1 MIMKNRT
8 LSIGTVVQSL
18 FGAIV
23 LVAVATLALP
33 IYGEVRKLGESARVV
48 RVAEAGRVLFTGLQ
62 NTRIQRGPTRVALN
76 AEPPAS
82 EAFFA
87 INVAAR
93 EIASPALARVLEL
106 CATIDCTGPETEIF
120 EGLPAS
126 MAKLDTLRAESDA
139 ALKLPLA
146 QRRQGIAKDF
156 NTAATDVID
165 RLETMSVVLGETIR
179 MVDTETAELMAIK
192 QAAWLS
198 RDGIGLERTSLSEAR
213 RLKELTPELDRKMS
227 DLRGRSLVNWSV
239 LNELLARPGAS
250 AELVELTKA
259 AKTEVF
265 ETYEKVRKVAYD
277 ELAANQPYTI
287 SNDKLSEA
295 GNAALEALTTIPN
308 AAMRLAQEHAERTH
322 EAARS
327 ALMVQISVLVAVI
340 ALGVAGAFVVQRRI
354 TRPIAAMTNAM
365 RNLAQGNLQIQIP
378 GAERGD
384 EIGAMAEAVEVFKQG
399 AIERAR
405 LERNAE
411 QLQAGAEADKRRALS
426 ELAHGFGQRVGSLV
440 DALVSASG
448 HLETTANDMLDT
460 AGKTSD
466 QSAIL
471 AESAKETGTNVQTV
485 AAATEELASSAN
497 EIGTQISHTADTA
510 RKAVEDVRMTD
521 KTVQALSA
529 SAEKI
534 ETVVALIND
543 IAARTNLLA
552 LNATIEAARA
562 GEAGRG
568 FAVVASEVK
577 DLANQTI
584 KATDEIASQIRQLQ
598 QATSGAVTAIQSIG
612 VTIEQ
617 VHEIATTIAVAAE
630 EQQSATSEIA
640 RSVSQAATGTDRVTD
655 SIGTVQEAATRTG
668 SSAAE
673 VLASAKGL
681 AKSSHELRHEMQAFI
696 ASMEAA

>member
-1 MIMKNRT
+1 MA
-8 LSIGTVVQSL
+8 S
-18 FGAIV
+18 
-23 LVAVATLALP
+23 
-33 IYGEVRKLGESARVV
+33 SANSPKANASCD
-48 RVAEAGRVLFTGLQ
+48 VAEAGRELFTGLQ
-62 NTRIQRGPTRVALN
+62 NTRIQRGPTRVALT

-87 INVAAR
+87 TNAAAR
-93 EIASPALARVLEL
+93 EIAGPAVARVIEL

-120 EGLPAS
+120 EGLPS
-126 MAKLDTLRAESDA
+126 SLEKLEAMRAESDA
-139 ALKLPLA
+139 ALKVPLA
-146 QRRQGIAKDF
+146 QRREGIAKDF
-156 NTAATDVID
+156 NAAATDVID
-165 RLETMSVVLGETIR
+165 RLEKMSVVLGETIR

-227 DLRGRSLVNWSV
+227 DLRGRALVNWSV

-295 GNAALEALTTIPN
+295 GNAALEALTAIPN
-308 AAMRLAQEHAERTH
+308 AAMRLAQEQAQRTY
-322 EAARS
+322 EAAQS
-327 ALMVQISVLVAVI
+327 ALMVQIAVLVAVI
-340 ALGVAGAFVVQRRI
+340 ALGVAGFFVVQRRI

-365 RNLAQGNLQIQIP
+365 RNLAQGNLQTEVP
-378 GAERGD
+378 GADRGD

-399 AIERAR
+399 AIERVR
-405 LERNAE
+405 LEKEAVR
-411 QLQAGAEADKRRALS
+411 LTAGAEAEKRRALS
-426 ELAHGFGQRVGSLV
+426 ELAHGFGEKVGSLV
-440 DALVSASG
+440 DALVLASG
-448 HLETTANDMLDT
+448 NLETTANDMLDT
-460 AGKTSD
+460 AGKTSE
-466 QSAIL
+466 QSTVL
-471 AESAKETGTNVQTV
+471 AESARETGANVQTV

-497 EIGTQISHTADTA
+497 EIGTQISHTAQTA

-577 DLANQTI
+577 DLATQTI

-598 QATSGAVTAIQSIG
+598 QATSGAVEAIQSIG
-612 VTIEQ
+612 STIEQ
-617 VHEIATTIAVAAE
+617 VHEIATTIAAAAE
-630 EQQSATSEIA
+630 EQQSATFEIA
-640 RSVSQAATGTDRVTD
+640 RSVSQAATGTERVTH
-655 SIGTVQEAATRTG
+655 SIGTVQDAATRTG
-668 SSAAE
+668 SFGGGRLGFGQGSGKILERAAQRNDRR
-673 VLASAKGL
+673 
-681 AKSSHELRHEMQAFI
+681 SSPAWKRRNNNGWA
-696 ASMEAA
+696 